1 MKLWNYVLLSIILTL
16 VTVCMVSADNQS
28 VTNSTPD
35 LNQTNTTSLIHISP
49 QEELMNLAFAAREF
63 ALENG
68 KEKAITEFSNPSGQ
82 FSTKGRYVIAY
93 DMDGTLLAN
102 MKVPGEVGSKFIKDD
117 YDAGQVRMMRD
128 MATTGGGLYTDPA
141 TGAFWFIMDVDGSW
155 WICAAQY
162 QISGQ

>member
-1 MKLWNYVLLSIILTL
+1 MNYEKLFRYDGKKSLSLKDWKTKF
-16 VTVCMVSADNQS
+16 VSDFES
-28 VTNSTPD
+28 
-35 LNQTNTTSLIHISP
+35 
-49 QEELMNLAFAAREF
+49 
-63 ALENG
+63 